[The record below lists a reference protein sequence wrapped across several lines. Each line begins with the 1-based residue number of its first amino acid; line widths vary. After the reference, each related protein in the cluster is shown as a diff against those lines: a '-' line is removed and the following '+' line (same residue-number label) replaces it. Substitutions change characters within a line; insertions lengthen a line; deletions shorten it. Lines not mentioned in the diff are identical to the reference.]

1 MVRNTGRMAI
11 KSIKFIMLNIEEQL
25 FVFPTNANRNFYP
38 KKNLNFLGQQRN
50 RTTYSSVK
58 KPTAR

>member
-25 FVFPTNANRNFYP
+25 FVFPINRNFYP